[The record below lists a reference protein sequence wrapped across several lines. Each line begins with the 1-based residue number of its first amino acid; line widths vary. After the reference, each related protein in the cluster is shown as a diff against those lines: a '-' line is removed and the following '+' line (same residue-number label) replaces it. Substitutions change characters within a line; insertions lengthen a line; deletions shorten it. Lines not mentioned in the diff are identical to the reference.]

1 MSVRSSMT
9 DLIARVSV
17 MIADSANTQFTT
29 QQVQDKLDEYRNDI
43 RYLALDIAPTIV
55 NTASTNNQ
63 ASTIF
68 ADYYSVG
75 YQWWESDVV
84 LQGTN
89 TATGAAW
96 VVLTPLASDYITG
109 HWQFELT
116 PFVNG
121 TIPGQYPPVFATG
134 KTYDLY
140 AAAADLL
147 EFWAATLADRYDVVV
162 DGQNMRRS
170 QLMQAKL
177 TMAQYYRRMAKPR
190 VAKMVRSDVLPDIG
204 SRRYRLLDS
213 DDVLKG
219 A

>member
-1 MSVRSSMT
+1 MPVRATMF
-9 DLIARVSV
+9 DLINRVSI
-17 MIADSANTQFTT
+17 MIADPANAQFTM
-29 QQVQDKLDEYRNDI
+29 QQVQDKLDEYRDDI
-43 RYLALDIAPTIV
+43 RYLALAIAPTIV

-75 YQWWESDVV
+75 YQWWEQDAV

-89 TATGAAW
+89 TGTGAAW

-116 PFVNG
+116 PFTNG
-121 TIPGQYPPVFATG
+121 TIPGQYPPCFATG

-140 AAAADLL
+140 AASADLL
-147 EFWAATLADRYDVVV
+147 EFWAATLAGSYDVTV
-162 DGQNMRRS
+162 DGQTLRRS

-177 TMAQYYRRMAKPR
+177 TMAQYYRRQAKPR
-190 VAKMVRSDVLPDIG
+190 ITKMVRSDVMPDIG

-219 A
+219 S